1 VEVAL
6 PEVYCWVIVAK
17 LVRSLFDL
25 TKTESQEKT
34 QLHLLEKS
42 TLCLFN

>member
-34 QLHLLEKS
+34 LHLLEKS